1 MKYVYGTFAIT
12 TKHHRGHL
20 FKGPSI
26 NIQDFV
32 WFIINS
38 ILLSK
43 INKNNYKYFKISNNI
58 ELLKNIYKF
67 VKNNN
72 KQD

>member
-1 MKYVYGTFAIT
+1 MKYVYGKFAIT

-32 WFIINS
+32 
-38 ILLSK
+38 
-43 INKNNYKYFKISNNI
+43 
-58 ELLKNIYKF
+58 
-67 VKNNN
+67 
-72 KQD
+72 